1 MQDEAEAEIS
11 ARKEFPEGFTVKNNL
26 EIRSNSINNINLDSI
41 VTKDTDQVLNITLLK
56 GNVIV
61 DNAVV
66 EGKFNG
72 ENVTQI
78 DQDLVKLNGEQYVSS
93 TLIFAEEL
101 TVENFEMTET
111 LNDVKL
117 EEYLSKDDEEIDP
130 DMKFEDVEVEDL
142 TVEGGFTGSI
152 PQIDI
157 KDFNEKYLSYSK
169 DQVIDVH
176 FDIVQST
183 VENLEVDSLNNE
195 KYDEF
200 FSKEKFLE
208 KIVEMVN
215 TGRVN
220 IQGN

>member
-183 VENLEVDSLNNE
+183 VENLEVDNLNNE